1 MSNSERSR
9 ETWALGAALV
19 ALLALAA
26 LSPAAGAGADYCPP
40 CPPRVVPIPAPG
52 PGSSQALVLEKGRS
66 IILRVQPKLAADQ
79 PRYRVAVVD
88 PTVIDVTAAS
98 QTELIVQALELG
110 QTMMYLWD
118 KRGLNKYAVSV
129 VGKSPAEI
137 RAEQLSKSLGP
148 ALSVRVFNDTTVIV
162 EGEVKD
168 DLALNNLNSL
178 LQASSDEQAK
188 VVSMVGVEGM
198 FRTPAARAG
207 NALSRLLDPRLE
219 VTTWGESSLMVEGEL
234 ANEDEALRAR
244 QLISAFSEGLKVVD
258 LITVSGQP
266 LAEQAPVRQI
276 ERLLG
281 EGFRV
286 TQLRGNVV
294 AVDGQVE
301 SREEFERVERLLQA
315 FAQEAQTINLVQIV
329 PPRPDL
335 VTAQSALQAALG
347 EQINVKLVGQEALM
361 IEGSVPSEQR
371 QEQVTRV
378 LALFEGRVPIVN
390 LLTIVEPDRRQVLV
404 AVKVL
409 DINRG
414 ETDAL
419 GVDWGQYSAQGRA
432 ATFRPQPFLFGRIS
446 GVGWDRLYEWGM
458 QIHALIQQQRARVL
472 SEPNLLVNEGEE
484 ATIHVG
490 GEIPI
495 PVAQTAVGGA
505 AAVSVEWKQYG
516 VILTIKPT
524 ISPDGEKVQ
533 MLVSPEVSSLDY
545 GNSVTIGG
553 LVLPAM
559 RTRKTDTTITVP
571 DGGVLAIGG
580 LIQSDQSKA
589 VDKIPILGDLPI
601 IGQLFRHDTFI
612 TNKSELIILATPQI
626 LGEDG
631 QPLHPIP
638 LPEGVTQEQVFDFS
652 SDRGPLPEV
661 EFDERGHWKGYR
673 TY

>member
-9 ETWALGAALV
+9 ETWALGATLVALV
-19 ALLALAA
+19 ALVAV
-26 LSPAAGAGADYCPP
+26 SPAAGAGADYCPP
-40 CPPRVVPIPAPG
+40 CPPRVVPALAPG

-118 KRGLNKYAVSV
+118 KRGLSKYAVSV

-137 RAEQLSKSLGP
+137 RAEQLRKSLGP

-178 LQASSDEQAK
+178 LQASSDERAR
-188 VVSMVGVEGM
+188 VVSMVSVEGM

-234 ANEDEALRAR
+234 SNEDEALRAR
-244 QLISAFSEGLKVVD
+244 QLISAFSEGLKIVD
-258 LITVSGQP
+258 LITVGGQP
-266 LAEQAPVRQI
+266 LADQAPVKQI

-315 FAQEAQTINLVQIV
+315 FGDEAQTINLVQVV

-335 VTAQSALQAALG
+335 ATAQGALQAALG
-347 EQINVKLVGQEALM
+347 EQITVKQVGQEALM

-371 QEQVTRV
+371 QEQVASV

-419 GVDWGQYSAQGRA
+419 GVDWGQYGAQGGA
-432 ATFRPQPFLFGRIS
+432 AAFRPQPFLFGRIS

-458 QIHALIQQQRARVL
+458 QVHALIQQQRARVL

-505 AAVSVEWKQYG
+505 AAVSVEWKEYG

-553 LVLPAM
+553 LVLPAI

-612 TNKSELIILATPQI
+612 TNKSELIILATPQV
-626 LGEDG
+626 LDEDG

-638 LPEGVTQEQVFDFS
+638 LPEGVTREQVFDFS
-652 SDRGPLPEV
+652 SDRGPLSEL
-661 EFDERGHWKGYR
+661 EFDERGHWKLHKEQ
-673 TY
+673 